1 MTFVQYTISGP
12 AFGLVR
18 AILSLGE
25 GQMIDFHS
33 HILPQMDDG
42 ADIVET
48 SLAMLRRSFLQGVDI
63 MVSTSHFYA
72 DEEYP
77 MDFLRRRK
85 QALEIL
91 CDAMF
96 MSPEVYPVIVPGAE
110 VLYFPGIS
118 QAEEIP
124 YLTIG
129 DSPAILVEPPM
140 APWSDEML
148 DDIAQMHENLGCIP
162 VIAHVDRFM
171 QILSDETLVE
181 RVRER
186 NLLVQVNGEY
196 FLNPQT
202 VHAAVRHLKRGSIHF
217 VGSDCHNLTSRGPNL
232 GAVWKVAKEFGVEW
246 EFRQMHGNALKLLR
260 QKGKQS

>member
-1 MTFVQYTISGP
+1 
-12 AFGLVR
+12 
-18 AILSLGE
+18 
-25 GQMIDFHS
+25 MIDFHS

-42 ADIVET
+42 ADSVET

-77 MDFLRRRK
+77 VDFLRRRK

-91 CDAMF
+91 RDAML

-118 QAEEIP
+118 QAEEVR

-129 DSPAILVEPPM
+129 NSQAILVEPPM

-148 DDIAQMHENLGCIP
+148 DDIAQMRKNLGCVP
-162 VIAHVDRFM
+162 VIAHIDRYM
-171 QILSDETLVE
+171 QILSDETLID
-181 RVRER
+181 RVQER
-186 NLLVQVNGEY
+186 NLMVQVNGSY
-196 FLNPQT
+196 FLNPET
-202 VHAAVRHLKRGSIHF
+202 VDSAIRNLKRGKIHF
-217 VGSDCHNLTSRGPNL
+217 LGSDCHNLSSREPNL
-232 GAVWKVAKEFGVEW
+232 GSVWKIAKEFGVER
-246 EFRQMHGNALKLLR
+246 EFKQMHRNALKLLR
-260 QKGKQS
+260 QKGKQ

>member
-1 MTFVQYTISGP
+1 
-12 AFGLVR
+12 
-18 AILSLGE
+18 
-25 GQMIDFHS
+25 MIDFHS

-42 ADIVET
+42 ADSVET

-77 MDFLRRRK
+77 VDFLRRRK

-91 CDAMF
+91 RDAML

-118 QAEEIP
+118 QAEEVR

-129 DSPAILVEPPM
+129 NSQAILVEPPM

-148 DDIAQMHENLGCIP
+148 DDIAQMHENLGCLP
-162 VIAHVDRFM
+162 VIAHIDRYM
-171 QILSDETLVE
+171 QILSDETLID
-181 RVRER
+181 RVQER
-186 NLLVQVNGEY
+186 NLMVQVNGTY
-196 FLNPQT
+196 FLNPET
-202 VHAAVRHLKRGSIHF
+202 VDSAIRNLKRGKIHF
-217 VGSDCHNLTSRGPNL
+217 LGSDCHNLSSREPNL
-232 GAVWKVAKEFGVEW
+232 GSVWKNAKEFGVER
-246 EFRQMHGNALKLLR
+246 EFKQMHRNALKLLR
-260 QKGKQS
+260 QKGKQ